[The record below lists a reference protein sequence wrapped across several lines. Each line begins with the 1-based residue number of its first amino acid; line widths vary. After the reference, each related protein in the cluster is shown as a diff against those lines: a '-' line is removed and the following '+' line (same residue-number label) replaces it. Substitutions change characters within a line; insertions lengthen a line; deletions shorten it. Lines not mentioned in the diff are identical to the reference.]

1 MPPACDQY
9 ADPNG
14 VELARLAKLYAFPDF
29 VKSASVERVLT
40 PQEHPPHIYADPV
53 HRQFPCHSA
62 AATWLSGLYF
72 EEKQAEYHPKDQKL
86 IRQRLN
92 GFVSF
97 HGIRPAYDQMVARHA
112 ELYKT
117 ADDQLPDSAF
127 ALVWA
132 DDTGAKQRD
141 YPLRNAKEV
150 QAAARWLHEYR
161 DHWPFAGRH
170 VIATKILEKAAQ
182 FGASLAGLEEF
193 MEKQA
198 GRGVCDPAEVQAMIR
213 DRALLAQGEERAG
226 IEKLA
231 ETFNKMSRLHFV
243 PEVLIKLA
251 ETMDTIDRGLGL
263 TGKYTERIKRPE
275 DVLFK
280 ATFTKAAAEL
290 ANHCQL
296 QTGTIYSKDTLAKV
310 ALDDVQSLFGQDFA
324 QQVRR
329 GLDIDPEK
337 LAAVASTLPR
347 PDAQLFD
354 AMMNDVGLH
363 PQAEKAAAAPAVD
376 WTDREWAALASEY
389 GVR

>member
-1 MPPACDQY
+1 
-9 ADPNG
+9 
-14 VELARLAKLYAFPDF
+14 
-29 VKSASVERVLT
+29 
-40 PQEHPPHIYADPV
+40 
-53 HRQFPCHSA
+53 
-62 AATWLSGLYF
+62 
-72 EEKQAEYHPKDQKL
+72 
-86 IRQRLN
+86 
-92 GFVSF
+92 
-97 HGIRPAYDQMVARHA
+97 
-112 ELYKT
+112 
-117 ADDQLPDSAF
+117 
-127 ALVWA
+127 
-132 DDTGAKQRD
+132 
-141 YPLRNAKEV
+141 
-150 QAAARWLHEYR
+150 
-161 DHWPFAGRH
+161 
-170 VIATKILEKAAQ
+170 
-182 FGASLAGLEEF
+182 